1 MVRSRKVPGPVIKS
15 NPQLELIIRAGVGYD
30 NVDISTAKKQK
41 VKVENVPGK
50 NVHAVAELVIAF
62 IFHEDRKIHL
72 NDQSS
77 KNNQWNKARFGSAR
91 GVRGRTIGIVG
102 LGKIGI
108 NVAATAL
115 ALGMKVIFASLDHK
129 IGQKMYP
136 LGNTNGSNIAV
147 CASLTD
153 LFKTSDVISLHVPFT
168 KGTKDMIRK
177 ETLGLMKPDALLI
190 NTARGGVVNEA
201 DLISH
206 LNANPKF
213 RFACDVIQNEPSYK
227 KGKVDSELIRHPS
240 VISTHHI
247 GAGTQQASFAVG
259 TGLFNQLELYVT
271 RGKIVN
277 CVNFLSP
284 KL

>member
-1 MVRSRKVPGPVIKS
+1 
-15 NPQLELIIRAGVGYD
+15 
-30 NVDISTAKKQK
+30 
-41 VKVENVPGK
+41 
-50 NVHAVAELVIAF
+50 VIAF

-72 NDQSS
+72 TDQAS
-77 KNNQWNKARFGSAR
+77 KNGQWNKAKFGSAR
-91 GVRGRTIGIVG
+91 GVRGRTLGIVG

-108 NVAATAL
+108 NVASTAL

-129 IGQKMYP
+129 IGQKIFP
-136 LGNTNGSNIAV
+136 LGNTNGSFAAECV
-147 CASLTD
+147 PLTEI
-153 LFKTSDVISLHVPFT
+153 FKQSDVITLHVPFN

-177 ETLGLMKPDALLI
+177 ETLSMMKPDAFLI
-190 NTARGGVVNEA
+190 NTARGGVVKEE
-201 DLISH
+201 DLLAH
-206 LNANPKF
+206 LDANPKF
-213 RFACDVIQNEPSYK
+213 RFGCDVFQGEPSYK
-227 KGKVDSELIRHPS
+227 KGKVDSALIRHKS

-259 TGLFNQLELYVT
+259 TGLYNQLELYIK